1 MKELIML
8 FSALLLLAIFR
19 IVNGYL
25 LFAIAIAVVAVSYY
39 QYTKCAYYLIT
50 KNSPLQLYFDKG
62 KLGEYMTYKRL
73 KNMEREGAKF
83 LFNLYIPKGE
93 DETTE
98 IDVLMLHPKGMF
110 VFESKNYSGWI
121 FGSEHQRNWYQ
132 TLPQGRGKSH
142 KEVFYNPVM
151 QNRTHIKHLK
161 ELLGDAIPMYSII
174 TFSERCTLKKVDIQT
189 QDVQVI
195 NRQNVRDVVM
205 SICAQYSNTLL
216 SEDQI
221 QELFDK
227 LYPHTQ
233 VDAAVKLQHVENI
246 EKKIEPVITPTVAVE
261 QEQPV
266 QTESNQERKCPKCG
280 GLLVLRRAA
289 KGANAGNQFYGCSN
303 YPKCRFIQ
311 SVSQN
316 EK

>member
-121 FGSEHQRNWYQ
+121 LAASTKEIGTKHCRKVEERVTRKSFTTRSCKI
-132 TLPQGRGKSH
+132 GRTSS
-142 KEVFYNPVM
+142 
-151 QNRTHIKHLK
+151 T
-161 ELLGDAIPMYSII
+161 
-174 TFSERCTLKKVDIQT
+174 
-189 QDVQVI
+189 
-195 NRQNVRDVVM
+195 
-205 SICAQYSNTLL
+205 
-216 SEDQI
+216 
-221 QELFDK
+221 
-227 LYPHTQ
+227 
-233 VDAAVKLQHVENI
+233 
-246 EKKIEPVITPTVAVE
+246 
-261 QEQPV
+261 
-266 QTESNQERKCPKCG
+266 
-280 GLLVLRRAA
+280 
-289 KGANAGNQFYGCSN
+289 
-303 YPKCRFIQ
+303 
-311 SVSQN
+311 
-316 EK
+316 